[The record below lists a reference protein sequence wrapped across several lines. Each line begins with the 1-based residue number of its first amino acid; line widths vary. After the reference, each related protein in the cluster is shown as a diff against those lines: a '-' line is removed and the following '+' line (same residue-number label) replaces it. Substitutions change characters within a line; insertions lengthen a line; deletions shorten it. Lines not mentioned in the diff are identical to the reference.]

1 MPETLVHPN
10 AGGRSTSAQDIMVLM
25 PVPQQQPIDVTPSEE
40 VVEFGPSRPPRRRWS
55 GGSELLRGLAA
66 DRRAVP
72 LAAAVAAVA
81 FFASLVSE
89 WQVTLVDRSFFG
101 SGVGDV
107 SVTTQPA
114 DLGAQGTG
122 YMIGLF
128 LLVIATVLAL
138 FGPPAVRRSARLAGL
153 GVGGTM
159 LALLVALGV
168 SLGDDSRMVPRVY
181 TDSSQADQVH
191 VAYGRGLWCAIA
203 ATLLTLLALFL
214 AGRHVPAE
222 PATGVVEEEQAA
234 VWSWR
239 RAPGETVEPDLEEP
253 LELTVTSA
261 KPFDPAVDDRDR
273 A

>member
-40 VVEFGPSRPPRRRWS
+40 VVEFGPARPPHRRFS
-55 GGSELLRGLAA
+55 GGPELLRGLAA

-89 WQVTLVDRSFFG
+89 WQVTVVSRSFFG
-101 SGVGDV
+101 RGVGDV
-107 SVTTQPA
+107 SVSTQTA
-114 DLGAQGTG
+114 DLGAQGAG
-122 YMIGLF
+122 YLVGLF
-128 LLVIATVLAL
+128 LLVMATVLAL
-138 FGPPAVRRSARLAGL
+138 FGPAAVRRSARVAGL
-153 GVGGTM
+153 GVGGT
-159 LALLVALGV
+159 LFALLVALGV
-168 SLGDDSRMVPRVY
+168 SLGDDSRMLPRVY
-181 TDSSQADQVH
+181 TDDSQAEIH
-191 VAYGRGLWCAIA
+191 LAYGRGLWCAIA
-203 ATLLTLLALFL
+203 ATLLTLLALYL

-234 VWSWR
+234 IWSWR
-239 RAPGETVEPDLEEP
+239 RGPGETGEPDIEEP